1 MDLSSPDGDGVD
13 KASWGKRLVSSF
25 HYREF
30 RWYWTGSALTH
41 ITFRIQEVVLGWQIL
56 EATDSAFWVGAVA
69 FAYGVPLFF
78 LSPFAGLM
86 ADRLRRQWLVAGAL
100 VLAAVASLT
109 LSFLTEA
116 DSVQVWHL
124 LLTSFI
130 LGSCFA
136 LYAPARLALL
146 PNLVPNVALLNAS
159 TLEYS
164 TTRLMGFV
172 GPVLAGLL
180 MDLFGIP
187 LTLLV
192 QMALFLGA
200 GLIFMGTGTH
210 IGAPAM
216 SANVSRNVFD
226 GLRDVLTYLRND
238 PPLFA
243 LMALGVAIVPVGMTY
258 TKVMQVFVRDVLDA
272 GPTLLGLVLGVS
284 GLGSAISGFALAAVG
299 KLSSRGRAA
308 LLSSAAFGVGLMIF
322 SLTRQPWSSLVVM
335 FGVGLVS
342 GVYLTLSNVIFQ
354 SEAPDAIRGRVMS
367 VWSMVWGLIPFTS
380 LAVGALAEQWNVA
393 TVIGLSGA
401 ICVLVSV
408 VPLATRNK
416 LLQL

>member
-1 MDLSSPDGDGVD
+1 MDLSSPEGDG
-13 KASWGKRLVSSF
+13 ATEAGWRKRLVSSF

-69 FAYGVPLFF
+69 FAYGLPLFF
-78 LSPFAGLM
+78 LSPLAGLL

-100 VLAAVASLT
+100 VLAAAASVA
-109 LSFLTEA
+109 LSVLTEA
-116 DSVQVWHL
+116 GRAQLWHL
-124 LLTSFI
+124 LLTSFV
-130 LGSCFA
+130 LGSSFA

-146 PNLVPNVALLNAS
+146 PNLVPDAILLNAS

-180 MDLFGIP
+180 LDWVGIP

-192 QMALFLGA
+192 QMALFIGA
-200 GLIFMGTGTH
+200 GLIFMRTGVH
-210 IGAPAM
+210 VGAPAM
-216 SANVSRNVFD
+216 GAGASRNVFD

-258 TKVMQVFVRDVLDA
+258 SKLMQVFVRDVLGA
-272 GPTLLGLVLGVS
+272 GPTLLGLVLGLS
-284 GLGSAISGFALAAVG
+284 GLGSAVSGFTLAAIG
-299 KLSSRGRAA
+299 NISSRGRAA
-308 LLSSAAFGVGLMIF
+308 LFSSAAFGVGLIIF
-322 SLTRQPWSSLVVM
+322 SLTRQPWTSLVVM

-354 SEAPDAIRGRVMS
+354 SQTPDGLRGRVMS

-380 LAVGALAEQWNVA
+380 LALGALAERWNVSG
-393 TVIGLSGA
+393 VIGLSGV
-401 ICVLVSV
+401 ICVLVSLA
-408 VPLATRNK
+408 PLVMRSK
-416 LLQL
+416 LLRL